1 MKKLVGIFIF
11 FLFPQLSFAQT
22 GLKLTCTVYDSSYSD
37 AVEFYSEKKAGV
49 TSVNN
54 RFFDVLDVFT
64 YPDSYL
70 LSGIYMK
77 DMGTVRYTINR
88 TTGVFDK
95 IIIFKGGDINT
106 VKGTCTKIQNKF

>member
-22 GLKLTCTVYDSSYSD
+22 GLKLTCTVYDGSYSD

-70 LSGIYMK
+70 LSGVYMK

-95 IIIFKGGDINT
+95 IIKL
-106 VKGTCTKIQNKF
+106 